1 MLLASMQVVFF
12 SELAKLTK
20 SEIIPEA
27 VDSCPAPEP
36 AT

>member
-1 MLLASMQVVFF
+1 MLEVFF
-12 SELAKLTK
+12 SEFARLTK